1 MTLIDATSASSL
13 VTTVTGVITANMT
26 GILIV
31 FGTMVGIAVA
41 RKFLNRAKN
50 GKL

>member
-1 MTLIDATSASSL
+1 MELIDATSAAAL
-13 VTTVTGVITANMT
+13 VTTVTGVITDNMA

-31 FGTMVGIAVA
+31 FGTMVGIGLA
-41 RKFLNRAKN
+41 RKFINRSKN